1 MTCCGHLWAVGFE
14 GTERAGL
21 VRDEIT
27 RLASKKHD
35 LNLLD
40 VAVAVRYP
48 DGSLT
53 LNGEPFPVVI
63 KSHGGTVAHFLASL
77 ALGAPPLTGAAVGT
91 LLASLGAT
99 ADAAGISDHF
109 VREVEGLIKP
119 GTSVLFVLDEV
130 GNMDAILRG
139 IRGLGGTV
147 LKTNV
152 DLERARLIQ
161 STLAASADST
171 QPYRE

>member
-1 MTCCGHLWAVGFE
+1 MTCCGHLWAVGFDRHGASRSVPGRDHQTRQE
-14 GTERAGL
+14 EARSQPARRGSGRA
-21 VRDEIT
+21 VPRRI
-27 RLASKKHD
+27 
-35 LNLLD
+35 
-40 VAVAVRYP
+40 
-48 DGSLT
+48 LT

-171 QPYRE
+171 QPNRE

>member
-1 MTCCGHLWAVGFE
+1 MTGSGHLWAVGFE
-14 GTERAGL
+14 GKDRAAQ

-27 RLASKKHD
+27 RLASEKHD

-40 VAVAVRYP
+40 VAVAVRFA

-53 LNGEPFPVVI
+53 LNGEPLPVVI
-63 KSHGGTVAHFLASL
+63 KSHGGTVARFLASL

-91 LLASLGAT
+91 LLASLGDT
-99 ADAAGISDHF
+99 ADTACISNQF

-119 GTSVLFVLDEV
+119 DASALFVLDEV
-130 GNMDAILRG
+130 GNMDAILRV
-139 IRGLGGTV
+139 IQGLGGTV

-152 DLERARLIQ
+152 DLERVRLIQ
-161 STLAASADST
+161 STLSALCGERGLDD
-171 QPYRE
+171 